1 MNSAEHSPSWAANS
15 HSASQEILPLSLNP
29 KVHCHVHNSTT
40 LDPILIKIKI
50 LSSHFPWHFST
61 KILYAFL
68 IFKYHDITRSY

>member
-15 HSASQEILPLSLNP
+15 HSASQEIPSLSWNP
-29 KVHCHVHNSTT
+29 RVHCHVHNSTT

-50 LSSHFPWHFST
+50 LSFHFPWDFSI

-68 IFKYHDITRSY
+68 IFKYHEIIES